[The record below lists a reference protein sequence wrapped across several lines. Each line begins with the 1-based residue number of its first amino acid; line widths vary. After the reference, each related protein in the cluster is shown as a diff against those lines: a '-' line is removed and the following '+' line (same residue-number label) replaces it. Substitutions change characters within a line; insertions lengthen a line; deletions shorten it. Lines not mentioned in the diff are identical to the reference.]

1 MNRQINLSQMKIA
14 IVDDHD
20 LVREGLNVVLRN
32 NGVHNIEKFSTA
44 RDLVAQLDAG
54 KEYDFYIID
63 LQLPDIDGFTLIK
76 IIRAKLPKSRI
87 IVSTIHDE
95 IWTLRRLLSIGVNA
109 IVYKSGDGSEI
120 IKAID
125 EINRGNNYYCAEVE
139 RSMAIAGDSASH
151 PTLREL
157 EVLRQIAMGR
167 TTLEIAASLYVSDN
181 TVEAHRK
188 SLFQKLGAVNV
199 ADLIVK
205 AFDLGYL
212 QKNSIKR

>member
-1 MNRQINLSQMKIA
+1 MKIA

-95 IWTLRRLLSIGVNA
+95 IWTL
-109 IVYKSGDGSEI
+109 
-120 IKAID
+120 
-125 EINRGNNYYCAEVE
+125 
-139 RSMAIAGDSASH
+139 
-151 PTLREL
+151 
-157 EVLRQIAMGR
+157 
-167 TTLEIAASLYVSDN
+167 
-181 TVEAHRK
+181 
-188 SLFQKLGAVNV
+188 
-199 ADLIVK
+199 
-205 AFDLGYL
+205 
-212 QKNSIKR
+212 